1 MTYNVK
7 CQVDGWPEG
16 VLEEEKVL
24 LAKTARAFVEAHGP
38 QSLYVI
44 ERHLAYQL
52 FEKGLWKSRSIL
64 WDHVY
69 ATVERACSAELEPV
83 WQIRERG

>member
-7 CQVDGWPEG
+7 RQVDGWPEG

-24 LAKTARAFVEAHGP
+24 LAKTASEFIREAGP
-38 QSLYVI
+38 QPLHLI
-44 ERHLAYQL
+44 ERYLKYKL
-52 FEKGLWKSRSIL
+52 YDSCKWKSRSIL

-69 ATVERACSAELEPV
+69 ATVERACSEELEQV
-83 WQIRERG
+83 WQLRERR

>member
-1 MTYNVK
+1 MSYNVK
-7 CQVDGWPEG
+7 RQVDGWPEG
-16 VLEEEKVL
+16 VLEEEKIL
-24 LAKTARAFVEAHGP
+24 LAKTARDFVEKHGP

-44 ERHLAYQL
+44 EWHLAYQL

-69 ATVERACSAELEPV
+69 ATVERACSEELEQV
-83 WQIRERG
+83 WQLRER